1 MKADLV
7 YQSIKCEE
15 SVVRDQLERQLDHIG
30 LVDYGSTGTY
40 FEGDGK

>member
-7 YQSIKCEE
+7 YQGIKCEE
-15 SVVRDQLERQLDHIG
+15 SVVRDHLERQLDHIG
-30 LVDYGSTGTY
+30 LVDNASTGIY